1 MSRQEIQT
9 MWGNVTRTY
18 DIVGENGDED
28 EVENVAKDD
37 VEDDNV
43 AEDEVE
49 EDNVA
54 EKCRAQNRGPKFV
67 RACAV
72 ETHIDMS

>member
-1 MSRQEIQT
+1 MRIT
-9 MWGNVTRTY
+9 CDNV
-18 DIVGENGDED
+18 DDDGDDED
-28 EVENVAKDD
+28 EVENFADDD

-54 EKCRAQNRGPKFV
+54 EKCALRAAAKCLCGRGQSK
-67 RACAV
+67 RTSTGHKNNLYGHLQ
-72 ETHIDMS
+72 E

>member
-1 MSRQEIQT
+1 MVMMMR
-9 MWGNVTRTY
+9 MRLKVFA
-18 DIVGENGDED
+18 D
-28 EVENVAKDD
+28 DD

-43 AEDEVE
+43 AEDKVE

-54 EKCRAQNRGPKFV
+54 EKCGAQNRGPKFA

>member
-1 MSRQEIQT
+1 MVMMMRMRLKIFA
-9 MWGNVTRTY
+9 
-18 DIVGENGDED
+18 D
-28 EVENVAKDD
+28 DD

-43 AEDEVE
+43 AEDKVE

-54 EKCRAQNRGPKFV
+54 EKCRARNHGPKF
-67 RACAV
+67 CAV

>member
-1 MSRQEIQT
+1 MDND
-9 MWGNVTRTY
+9 G
-18 DIVGENGDED
+18 DDDDDDED
-28 EVENVAKDD
+28 GVENVADDD
-37 VEDDNV
+37 VEDENV

-54 EKCRAQNRGPKFV
+54 EKCGAQNRGPKFA

>member
-1 MSRQEIQT
+1 MRI
-9 MWGNVTRTY
+9 TY
-18 DIVGENGDED
+18 DNVDDDGDDDED
-28 EVENVAKDD
+28 EVENVADDD

-54 EKCRAQNRGPKFV
+54 EKCGAQNRGPKFA